1 MAYSKN
7 VHDGSTDPSKESAD
21 MVTGVEK
28 IDLADIRPVD
38 WPVLAIFWGLFLIVF
53 LQFFTRYFLN
63 DSLGW
68 TEEIARYL
76 LILLCFVG
84 SVTCVRRGSHI
95 FLQFFYRYLSVSN
108 VKVLAIV
115 IECIVVAFCAY
126 AGWLTVELAQRTHSQ
141 KMVSIDLPKSII
153 YWTVAVSFFAMAL
166 MSVRNVLRYWRQS
179 GEEITHTKLEAE
191 IEAEI

>member
-7 VHDGSTDPSKESAD
+7 VHDGPTDPSGQSVDVVAN
-21 MVTGVEK
+21 VEETV
-28 IDLADIRPVD
+28 LADIQPVD

-63 DSLGW
+63 NSLGW

-84 SVTCVRRGSHI
+84 SATCVRRGSHI
-95 FLQFFYRYLSVSN
+95 FLQFFYRYLSVPN

-115 IECIVVAFCAY
+115 IELVVVAFCAY
-126 AGWLTVELAQRTHSQ
+126 AGWLTIELAQRTHSQ

-166 MSVRNVLRYWRQS
+166 MAVRNVWKYLHQS
-179 GEEITHTKLEAE
+179 GQEVARTKLEAE
-191 IEAEI
+191 TEAEI

>member
-1 MAYSKN
+1 MYSEDS
-7 VHDGSTDPSKESAD
+7 HDGETSRPEESAD
-21 MVTGVEK
+21 MVSGAEK
-28 IDLADIRPVD
+28 VDLSDVQPVD

-63 DSLGW
+63 NSLGW

-84 SVTCVRRGSHI
+84 SVTCMRRGSHI
-95 FLQFFYRYLSVSN
+95 FLQFFYRCLSAAN
-108 VKVLAIV
+108 VKILAIAIEVVVLA
-115 IECIVVAFCAY
+115 FCVY
-126 AGWLTVELAQRTHSQ
+126 AGWLTTELAQRTHSQ

-166 MSVRNVLRYWRQS
+166 MSMRNILKYLHQS
-179 GEEITHTKLEAE
+179 GQEISHTKLEAGT
-191 IEAEI
+191 EAEI